1 MGSPAPPP
9 SLSAIGLP
17 LSLVIREPIVRIPA
31 GRGRTPR
38 SYRLCWINV
47 PGQLSQ
53 LRAADLDG
61 DGSADLA
68 GLTATGQIFYSS
80 NLLTW
85 THIPGTLS
93 QLLAGDLDGDGQ
105 ADLAGL
111 TSTGQVF
118 YSTNLATWN
127 HIPGTLAQLILL
139 Q

>member
-1 MGSPAPPP
+1 M
-9 SLSAIGLP
+9 
-17 LSLVIREPIVRIPA
+17 IREPIVRIPA

-53 LRAADLDG
+53 LRAADL
-61 DGSADLA
+61 AW
-68 GLTATGQIFYSS
+68 LTATGEIFYSS

-111 TSTGQVF
+111 TSAGQVF